1 MNEIPENC
9 LTCEKYKYCN
19 NASYLS
25 LACDHYETFIENK
38 NKEKKEENI
47 NA

>member
-1 MNEIPENC
+1 MDDIPKNC

-25 LACDHYETFIENK
+25 LACEHYESFMK
-38 NKEKKEENI
+38 KKEEEKA